1 MLINWGIEFARA
13 RQRLLECADF
23 ETQQRV
29 GHQLKE
35 GAVLT
40 SISYVPFEMSFKC
53 ALCGVIFW
61 FENVAWRWGGAARWR
76 LTEESRRVQGC
87 VGHGARVWSGT
98 EDRFAEQ
105 SPQGRV
111 GGVAVRTVRD
121 SG

>member
-1 MLINWGIEFARA
+1 MLTSWGIEFARA

-23 ETQQRV
+23 KTQQRV

-40 SISYVPFEMSFKC
+40 SVSDVPFEMSFKC

-76 LTEESRRVQGC
+76 LSEESRVVQGC
-87 VGHGARVWSGT
+87 AGHGARVGSL
-98 EDRFAEQ
+98 
-105 SPQGRV
+105 
-111 GGVAVRTVRD
+111 VRN
-121 SG
+121 

>member
-1 MLINWGIEFARA
+1 MLTSWGIEFARA

-40 SISYVPFEMSFKC
+40 SISEVPFEMSFKC

-76 LTEESRRVQGC
+76 LIGGSRRVQ
-87 VGHGARVWSGT
+87 VLLGHGAGV
-98 EDRFAEQ
+98 
-105 SPQGRV
+105 V
-111 GGVAVRTVRD
+111 GMVRN
-121 SG
+121 